1 MCNDDKFVELSRGFW
16 FRGKKL
22 EQLEAKN
29 VSVFLVDD
37 AYVVNSELI
46 NEQSRANSNYSKL
59 KTTAYLTNF
68 SPVPK

>member
-1 MCNDDKFVELSRGFW
+1 MRTVRGA
-16 FRGKKL
+16 
-22 EQLEAKN
+22 ECESVVN
-29 VSVFLVDD
+29 V
-37 AYVVNSELI
+37 ANVVNSELI

>member
-1 MCNDDKFVELSRGFW
+1 MRT
-16 FRGKKL
+16 
-22 EQLEAKN
+22 EAKN
-29 VSVFLVDD
+29 VSVSLVYV